1 MRCPRAAQTH
11 PDEGIRIMKFT
22 IPREALLKPLQLVTG
37 VVERRQTL
45 PVLANLLIQA
55 DAQGLSLTGTDL
67 EVEMIARCAVPIE
80 QPGEVTIPA
89 RKLADIWRAL
99 PDGADVSVVVE
110 GERAIIRSGRSRFTL
125 ATLPAADFPK
135 VESGDSDVVVNLG
148 QHQIGKL
155 IDQVSFAM
163 AQQDVRVFLNGMLLE
178 VGDNTLRA
186 VATDGH
192 RLAMASQTCETNAQS
207 GTIKQAIVPRKAVV
221 EMGRLLD
228 EEDENLSLQLG
239 SNHLKVTKGG
249 VTLTTK
255 LVDAQFPDYEK
266 VVPKDASRVLS
277 GDRDTLKQGFQRASI
292 LSNEKYRGVRLAI
305 SPDSL
310 MIQANNPEQ
319 EEAEE
324 TVPVQFSGDQ
334 LEIGFNVSYLLDV
347 LSVIDSDQ
355 VQMSVSD
362 ANSSALLEAMDDNN
376 AVYVVMPMRL

>member
-1 MRCPRAAQTH
+1 
-11 PDEGIRIMKFT
+11 MKFT

-110 GERAIIRSGRSRFTL
+110 GERATIRSGRSRFTL

-192 RLAMASQTCETNAQS
+192 RLAMASQTCETNSQS
-207 GTIKQAIVPRKAVV
+207 GAIKQAIVPRKAVV

-255 LVDAQFPDYEK
+255 LVDGQFPDYEK
-266 VVPKDASRVLS
+266 VVPD
-277 GDRDTLKQGFQRASI
+277 Q
-292 LSNEKYRGVRLAI
+292 
-305 SPDSL
+305 SL
-310 MIQANNPEQ
+310 
-319 EEAEE
+319 
-324 TVPVQFSGDQ
+324 
-334 LEIGFNVSYLLDV
+334 IG
-347 LSVIDSDQ
+347 ITT
-355 VQMSVSD
+355 
-362 ANSSALLEAMDDNN
+362 
-376 AVYVVMPMRL
+376 